1 MANPMTRAER
11 HKVSQEAQRV
21 RALIAKLSPERRKA
35 FKREL
40 ARMGDPRYDSPPSP
54 SQQEARQVGGKTQAR
69 GIATQSSKRI
79 GDLPARA
86 RAKLWH
92 EERVRAKAEGRE
104 PRQTRQARPGGGRL
118 TDREVMDIVNGMTPE
133 LLMPRAKT
141 RKEAFTQKDPAQAD
155 REAKRTAKPSL
166 ARLRDPKLIKQPI
179 KPVRAAKPVDIA
191 GFQANAR
198 KGRPRKGT
206 SNAHTNAVRAPWEKA
221 GVSRR
226 TWYRHLRKARLA
238 RAAE

>member
-1 MANPMTRAER
+1 MCMCSATMTRVSPSRRRFRRPGPNAYGCISCAIGRGLPIGLASPGYACTSASGPSNATRNPTYSTLTRRSPMANPMTRAER

-69 GIATQSSKRI
+69 GIATQSSKRT

-118 TDREVMDIVNGMTPE
+118 TDREVMDIVN
-133 LLMPRAKT
+133 
-141 RKEAFTQKDPAQAD
+141 
-155 REAKRTAKPSL
+155 
-166 ARLRDPKLIKQPI
+166 
-179 KPVRAAKPVDIA
+179 
-191 GFQANAR
+191 
-198 KGRPRKGT
+198 
-206 SNAHTNAVRAPWEKA
+206 
-221 GVSRR
+221 
-226 TWYRHLRKARLA
+226 
-238 RAAE
+238 